1 MRRFDNARGER
12 RQQSGGPN
20 YVLYFTRSISRTLFF
35 LIVLIS
41 PLLVFARISYRE
53 SPRDIGTELLS
64 KVGDAGF
71 RRRVRLAFLR
81 P

>member
-1 MRRFDNARGER
+1 MVMANGQLKVIKDIVVGER
-12 RQQSGGPN
+12 
-20 YVLYFTRSISRTLFF
+20 VLGQDGTHNVVTGIERVTL
-35 LIVLIS
+35 
-41 PLLVFARISYRE
+41 
-53 SPRDIGTELLS
+53 ELLS